1 MVQVGAF
8 HVHKSI
14 YSGYFYPPRPEDY
27 MGITRGLRPGRIA
40 LLVIGLLLVGIGI
53 GLVLP
58 V

>member
-1 MVQVGAF
+1 MVQVGPF

-14 YSGYFYPPRPEDY
+14 FSGYFYPPRPEDY
-27 MGITRGLRPGRIA
+27 MGAAPGLSPARIA
-40 LLVIGLLLVGIGI
+40 ALAIGLLLVGMGI